1 MYLYFKNT
9 GVCLSMCLAISF
21 SINAYGK
28 EKSTSWLENQINKDP
43 EIIEA
48 RELLKASQ
56 YQAKS
61 LTKAIYNPEFE
72 ASYEKEGDFKNFSVG
87 LSQTIDLWDKQSS
100 NKNIGEI
107 VFYMNQQQLLDLLES
122 KKAEALIALVN
133 WQAAKDAAKL
143 LIEKEE
149 QLRTLVSI
157 VDEKQKVGLLDPIDA
172 ELVYLNLAQAFSEI
186 SEYQIA
192 LKHAEV
198 QVQEL
203 LPDWTPDIAKGQQ
216 FEFKTTNYSFN
227 TEWVKQ
233 HPKVKLA
240 KAYWQEQQAKAQLS
254 TIEAKA
260 NPTIGISAG
269 ERGNESTVGLTFS
282 MPLNIRNNY
291 SDTIKFAYSKSIAAE
306 AKFQSVFR
314 KQSFKAKAN
323 YESLSVS
330 KKYYEQWLK
339 LTHGRLNNSE
349 KLLNKRWE
357 AGDINTSDYL
367 FALNQR
373 AEGLHTGIQ
382 LEKQFKVAEISF
394 ISSMGQLS
402 KFEI

>member
-1 MYLYFKNT
+1 
-9 GVCLSMCLAISF
+9 
-21 SINAYGK
+21 
-28 EKSTSWLENQINKDP
+28 
-43 EIIEA
+43 
-48 RELLKASQ
+48 
-56 YQAKS
+56 
-61 LTKAIYNPEFE
+61 
-72 ASYEKEGDFKNFSVG
+72 
-87 LSQTIDLWDKQSS
+87 
-100 NKNIGEI
+100 
-107 VFYMNQQQLLDLLES
+107 MNQQQLLDLLES

-203 LPDWTPDIAKGQQ
+203 LPDWTPDIAKGQK

-240 KAYWQEQQAKAQLS
+240 KAYWHEQQAKAQLS

-269 ERGNESTVGLTFS
+269 ESGNESTVGLTFS

-291 SDTIKFAYSKSIAAE
+291 SDTIKF
-306 AKFQSVFR
+306 
-314 KQSFKAKAN
+314 
-323 YESLSVS
+323 ESLS
-330 KKYYEQWLK
+330 L
-339 LTHGRLNNSE
+339 
-349 KLLNKRWE
+349 
-357 AGDINTSDYL
+357 
-367 FALNQR
+367 
-373 AEGLHTGIQ
+373 
-382 LEKQFKVAEISF
+382 
-394 ISSMGQLS
+394 
-402 KFEI
+402 